1 METSQFAQRARWGTA
16 GVVVAVLSAC
26 GGDDGGPSGPQAVTA
41 QQACDALSGKTIA
54 GATLTTVAVAASG
67 AAPTYCK
74 ATGTIAPKLNFEL
87 RLPQTWNGKLYYGG
101 GGGYNGAIPGLT
113 GTNLTAADRA
123 TPRSAATRATRA
135 TASAPTS
142 RSTTPTRR
150 SCSAA
155 CRCRP

>member
-1 METSQFAQRARWGTA
+1 METSQFAQRVRWGTA

-54 GATLTTVAVAASG
+54 GATLTTVTVAASG

-74 ATGTIAPKLNFEL
+74 ATGTIAPKLNFEM

-101 GGGYNGAIPGLT
+101 GGGYNGSIPGLT
-113 GTNLTAADRA
+113 GTNLTALLQDLMAKGYLQ
-123 TPRSAATRATRA
+123 RSAE
-135 TASAPTS
+135 TAIFTIGVQVP
-142 RSTTPTRR
+142 
-150 SCSAA
+150 
-155 CRCRP
+155 RPSQGPSYIMP